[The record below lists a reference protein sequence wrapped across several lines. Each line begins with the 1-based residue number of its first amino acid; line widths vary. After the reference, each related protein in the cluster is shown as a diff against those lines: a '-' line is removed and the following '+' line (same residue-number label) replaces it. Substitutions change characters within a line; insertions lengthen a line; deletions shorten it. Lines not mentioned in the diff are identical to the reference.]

1 MPAWCES
8 CKRRMRSKD
17 VCLSPLLLPR
27 PLASGHIAPVD
38 RDPVVVGATLRLL
51 IGDNGALRQSPY
63 TRQSPAREGEDDIQ
77 ASGRGGGTAGI
88 GSRGGGGTAPG
99 RGGRR
104 AGPGAGAR
112 AQGGG

>member
-88 GSRGGGGTAPG
+88 GSWWDGDTPRE
-99 RGGRR
+99 R
-104 AGPGAGAR
+104 GAGR
-112 AQGGG
+112 AYRGA